1 MATKLNKQLKR
12 EIDVDGKPYMVTLS
26 PEGVKLTEKGKRLG
40 REHSWKDLLGG
51 EGESRQLLTT
61 AMRDIE
67 RALDRADRDMDE
79 ADQALDDASAAV
91 AAHTPRLESLAVRFE
106 AGHPAIAEALRELI
120 DALVKAGI

>member
-1 MATKLNKQLKR
+1 MAEDSLRELLARLHEQLGAR
-12 EIDVDGKPYMVTLS
+12 GGSLDV
-26 PEGVKLTEKGKRLG
+26 
-40 REHSWKDLLGG
+40 
-51 EGESRQLLTT
+51 ESRRLLTT

-67 RALDRADRDMDE
+67 RALDRADRDMDK

-106 AGHPAIAEALRELI
+106 AGHPAIAEALRELM